1 MKRDELEETPGS
13 RIRALRG
20 NQTREAFAAAVGVSR
35 QAVAKWEANKAIPT
49 GKNLEAIGKAYKVD
63 PVFIAFG
70 VAHPDAQ
77 SNIELALNDKIQ
89 MLNEKQK
96 RVLLDV
102 VNSILR
108 PGVDQETL
116 ETEERENNNGNGN
129 GAA

>member
-20 NQTREAFAAAVGVSR
+20 KQTLEAFASAVGVSR
-35 QAVAKWEANKAIPT
+35 QAVAKWEANQAVPRAKQL
-49 GKNLEAIGKAYKVD
+49 KAIGKAYSVD

-77 SNIELALNDKIQ
+77 STIELALNEKIM
-89 MLNEKQK
+89 MLNEQQK

-102 VNSILR
+102 VNSILK

-116 ETEERENNNGNGN
+116 IEEKRENNNGNGH